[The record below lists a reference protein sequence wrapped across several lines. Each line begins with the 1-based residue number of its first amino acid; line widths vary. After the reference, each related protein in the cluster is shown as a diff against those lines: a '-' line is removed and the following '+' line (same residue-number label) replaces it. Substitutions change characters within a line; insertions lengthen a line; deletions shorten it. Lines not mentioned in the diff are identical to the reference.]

1 MVRYETSRFN
11 KLFVVS
17 PVVELPRPMPPHLFL
32 VSIEADLSNSLEKT
46 LLAQGYRVSQ
56 SAEISELSE
65 VRQVRPDLLI
75 MALPENKD
83 ADLAPCRR
91 LSASLDAVPIM
102 LLGRDNHDD
111 RVASLNIC
119 ANDYLP
125 VPFVMAEFLARVRAK
140 LRRGQWD
147 QSDDFFVV
155 AGLRLDAQSRE
166 VHYGNRAIDLTSK
179 EFDLLKYLIAHPR
192 QVMTQQQIVDEVWP
206 DSVLTDDSN
215 VVQVYVRSLRRKLGD
230 AKDMIQTV
238 RGVGYGLKESSSAS
252 VA

>member
-1 MVRYETSRFN
+1 
-11 KLFVVS
+11 
-17 PVVELPRPMPPHLFL
+17 MPPHLFL
-32 VSIEADLSNSLEKT
+32 VSIEADLSKSLERI

-125 VPFVMAEFLARVRAK
+125 V
-140 LRRGQWD
+140 
-147 QSDDFFVV
+147 
-155 AGLRLDAQSRE
+155 
-166 VHYGNRAIDLTSK
+166 
-179 EFDLLKYLIAHPR
+179 
-192 QVMTQQQIVDEVWP
+192 
-206 DSVLTDDSN
+206 
-215 VVQVYVRSLRRKLGD
+215 
-230 AKDMIQTV
+230 
-238 RGVGYGLKESSSAS
+238 
-252 VA
+252 